1 MPRGQVRGEDGCSR
15 ECHSVLLPRYK
26 RLTGSAGALI
36 AGAYLAGVNTRRVR
50 LALGKLFGVG
60 GDDKPRDSGG
70 ERRFWCAG
78 RPARSRW
85 WKSTTMKA

>member
-36 AGAYLAGVNTRRVR
+36 AGAYLAGVNTGRFRPTPKPLR
-50 LALGKLFGVG
+50 
-60 GDDKPRDSGG
+60 DKGPFPRTGQP
-70 ERRFWCAG
+70 RFTAV
-78 RPARSRW
+78 
-85 WKSTTMKA
+85 